1 MEAKLFAEWYTDPLC
16 SWSYAAESAME
27 TFRSHF
33 GPRLAFTH
41 RLLPLYRDLG
51 HFLSDHGLKSEA
63 DFAPRILKVSKITG
77 VPMSPRVWELGRA
90 PKSMDECCRFAKAAL
105 LTDPEKGHRLLAR
118 MRALAFVEGEP
129 IGDLDLLQK
138 EAGRLGLDGKELAER
153 AQSAE
158 VRTALQEDV
167 GKGKSEGVTT
177 RPTLI
182 LTNEG
187 GDRVFIGGLRNPD
200 LFILAGET
208 LVAEDA

>member
-1 MEAKLFAEWYTDPLC
+1 MDHKLFAEWYTDPLC

-27 TFRSHF
+27 AFRGHF

-41 RLLPLYRDLG
+41 RLLPLYRDLNQ
-51 HFLSDHGLKSEA
+51 FLADHELKSEA
-63 DFAPRILKVSKITG
+63 DFAPRILKVSRVTG

-90 PKSMDECCRFAKAAL
+90 PKSMEECCRFAKAAL
-105 LTDPEKGHRLLAR
+105 LTDPEKGHRFLAR
-118 MRALAFVEGEP
+118 MRILAFVEGEP
-129 IGDLDLLQK
+129 IGDPGLLQK
-138 EAGRLGLDGKELAER
+138 EAERLGLDGKRLAER
-153 AQSAE
+153 AQSPE
-158 VRTALQEDV
+158 VRAALQDDIE
-167 GKGKSEGVTT
+167 KGSVEGVTT

-208 LVAEDA
+208 LLAENA